1 MASPLHF
8 EVRAMLPSLEARLV
22 VIRRR
27 RRNRYLKQVAMFS
40 PVFLGSSLVLLAAFG
55 GIAGFR

>member
-1 MASPLHF
+1 VLSK
-8 EVRAMLPSLEARLV
+8 VQMLPSLEARLI

-27 RRNRYLKQVAMFS
+27 RRHRYLKQVARVS
-40 PVFLGSSLVLLAAFG
+40 PVVLGTSLVLLAAFG

>member
-1 MASPLHF
+1 
-8 EVRAMLPSLEARLV
+8 MLSKAGMVPSLEARLV

-27 RRNRYLKQVAMFS
+27 RRHRNLKQLAMAS
-40 PVFLGSSLVLLAAFG
+40 PVVIGSSLVLLAAFG

>member
-1 MASPLHF
+1 MLSR
-8 EVRAMLPSLEARLV
+8 VRMLPSLEARLV

-27 RRNRYLKQVAMFS
+27 RRNIYLKKMAMFS
-40 PVFLGSSLVLLAAFG
+40 PLFLGSLLVLLAAFG

>member
-1 MASPLHF
+1 VLTK
-8 EVRAMLPSLEARLV
+8 VRMLPSLEARLI

-27 RRNRYLKQVAMFS
+27 RRHRYFKQLAMLS
-40 PVFLGSSLVLLAAFG
+40 PAILGTCFVLLAVFG

>member
-1 MASPLHF
+1 MLSR
-8 EVRAMLPSLEARLV
+8 VRMLPSLEARLV

-27 RRNRYLKQVAMFS
+27 RRNIYLKKMAMFS
-40 PVFLGSSLVLLAAFG
+40 PVFLGSLLVLLAAFG

>member
-1 MASPLHF
+1 M
-8 EVRAMLPSLEARLV
+8 VTKVQMMPSLEARLI

-27 RRNRYLKQVAMFS
+27 RRHRYVKQIAMAS
-40 PVFLGSSLVLLAAFG
+40 SAVLGMSFVLLAAFG